1 MSRKCRSSWWRRS
14 WRCPPTAVWEHRGG
28 TDVQVQE
35 VFRHAPKF
43 MTQEVR
49 KHVPRVQVVQVEN
62 IVGNPTSA
70 DG

>member
-1 MSRKCRSSWWRRS
+1 M
-14 WRCPPTAVWEHRGG
+14 
-28 TDVQVQE
+28 QVQE